1 TAIEAAAPAAG
12 LDFSADGLRRLA
24 RTLAPGYP
32 GDPLEYTDAP
42 DAKLQ
47 ELFRIR
53 DPDGP
58 PRRLRREP
66 PTAPRPWLD
75 SPPPPPP
82 LPAGLARAPPRAR
95 GRRRRVARPLGA
107 ARPVGP
113 HGERARF
120 LSGDSRPPPH
130 ARRRTIVRRRSHRR
144 ALRRPLPRSGEN
156 SRLAGELL

>member
-1 TAIEAAAPAAG
+1 AG

-58 PRRLRREP
+58 PRRLRRKP
-66 PTAPRPWLD
+66 ATAPRSWLD
-75 SPPPPPP
+75 WLPPPPPP
-82 LPAGLARAPPRAR
+82 PDGARR
-95 GRRRRVARPLGA
+95 GRPAPRTRTTPTSGA
-107 ARPVGP
+107 T
-113 HGERARF
+113 
-120 LSGDSRPPPH
+120 S
-130 ARRRTIVRRRSHRR
+130 
-144 ALRRPLPRSGEN
+144 RSG
-156 SRLAGELL
+156 STGGSPR